1 MVLAGRGGCG
11 VAGVAAADD
20 DGRPL
25 HHRRGAAV
33 RAPQRP
39 QGCAEE
45 GEEHAGVV
53 RDDGGAEEQHR
64 EDGEHRGHACH
75 AHLLV
80 LPHGTGVGRP
90 VPGYRHIVPEGDTVY
105 LAGKR
110 LHAAL
115 AGQLLV
121 RGELRHPR
129 LAEHD
134 LAGRTVLGVRSVG
147 KHLLTRFDDGR
158 SLHSHFRM
166 DGSWHLYRPGMAW
179 RRPAYEARAVLATA
193 DRVAVGFALHDLE
206 LLPTDAEDRVVG
218 HLGPDL
224 LDPEW
229 DDAHAAEAL
238 RRFTARRDHELG
250 LVLLEQRVMAGVGNL
265 YKAEVCFLLG
275 LSPWTLV
282 RDVPDPAARRRPVA
296 RAAAPQQGPARAV
309 DHRRARPGPAALGVR
324 AGAAALLPVRYP
336 DRGRRAGRRRVRP
349 DRLLV
354 PAVPA
359 RAVAGAPARRSGPH
373 RPLPQIESRT
383 PPTPRG
389 WAASTGAISSCRAAA
404 PGA

>member
-1 MVLAGRGGCG
+1 M
-11 VAGVAAADD
+11 
-20 DGRPL
+20 
-25 HHRRGAAV
+25 
-33 RAPQRP
+33 
-39 QGCAEE
+39 
-45 GEEHAGVV
+45 
-53 RDDGGAEEQHR
+53 
-64 EDGEHRGHACH
+64 
-75 AHLLV
+75 
-80 LPHGTGVGRP
+80 
-90 VPGYRHIVPEGDTVY
+90 PEGDTVF

-115 AGQLLV
+115 AGKLLL

-206 LLPTDAEDRVVG
+206 LLPTEAEDRVVG

-224 LDPEW
+224 LDPGW

-275 LSPWTLV
+275 LSPWTPV
-282 RDVPDPAARRRPVA
+282 RDVPDPARAVGLSRELLLRNKDRPEQSTTGSSRAGASTGSSSAAGSAACAAVPGSRSASRVTGCTRASRTGARAASRARRPLPCTGPAPVPPAPAAETERKRVRKVRPCQAAFGRRGRDARRRP
-296 RAAAPQQGPARAV
+296 
-309 DHRRARPGPAALGVR
+309 
-324 AGAAALLPVRYP
+324 
-336 DRGRRAGRRRVRP
+336 
-349 DRLLV
+349 
-354 PAVPA
+354 
-359 RAVAGAPARRSGPH
+359 
-373 RPLPQIESRT
+373 
-383 PPTPRG
+383 PRG
-389 WAASTGAISSCRAAA
+389 WTASGRCLSWCRAAA
-404 PGA
+404 PGG

>member
-1 MVLAGRGGCG
+1 
-11 VAGVAAADD
+11 
-20 DGRPL
+20 
-25 HHRRGAAV
+25 
-33 RAPQRP
+33 
-39 QGCAEE
+39 
-45 GEEHAGVV
+45 
-53 RDDGGAEEQHR
+53 
-64 EDGEHRGHACH
+64 
-75 AHLLV
+75 
-80 LPHGTGVGRP
+80 
-90 VPGYRHIVPEGDTVY
+90 VPEGDTVY

-115 AGQLLV
+115 AGRLLV

-134 LAGRTVLGVRSVG
+134 LTGRTVLGVHSVG

-166 DGSWHLYRPGMAW
+166 DGSWHLYRPGMPW

-224 LDPEW
+224 LDEEW
-229 DDAHAAEAL
+229 GDAHAAEAL

-282 RDVPDPAARRRPVA
+282 RDESS
-296 RAAAPQQGPARAV
+296 
-309 DHRRARPGPAALGVR
+309 
-324 AGAAALLPVRYP
+324 RY
-336 DRGRRAGRRRVRP
+336 
-349 DRLLV
+349 
-354 PAVPA
+354 
-359 RAVAGAPARRSGPH
+359 
-373 RPLPQIESRT
+373 SRT
-383 PPTPRG
+383 
-389 WAASTGAISSCRAAA
+389 W
-404 PGA
+404 